1 MRAHAVSA
9 QSACEPRDGSIA
21 WSAPFRRGSRPKQR
35 AVVARSKERPRS
47 RPQHGRLP
55 GKLSSW
61 PQTPL
66 LASIAGVHDAVRV
79 DHFRIRVECATR
91 LAASAMVSWPSAQS
105 CEGERVRRH
114 RGTQS
119 VADFEPLLLHGAR
132 PTREPPGACFKATPT
147 PSCGPGS
154 LLTTLNHFV
163 PPTLTLESL
172 FVNTIQILYL
182 PRVGDA

>member
-1 MRAHAVSA
+1 M
-9 QSACEPRDGSIA
+9 
-21 WSAPFRRGSRPKQR
+21 FRRGSRPKQR

-91 LAASAMVSWPSAQS
+91 LAASAMVPWPSAQS

-163 PPTLTLESL
+163 PPTLTLHTCLVKCTLKISYENSA
-172 FVNTIQILYL
+172 VCTVECGAC
-182 PRVGDA
+182 PCV

>member
-1 MRAHAVSA
+1 MRSDIIYIGSMNTSESPHVARAHFGGLTGDTSLRGFAA
-9 QSACEPRDGSIA
+9 QE
-21 WSAPFRRGSRPKQR
+21 
-35 AVVARSKERPRS
+35 
-47 RPQHGRLP
+47 HGRLP

-79 DHFRIRVECATR
+79 GHFRIRVECATR

-132 PTREPPGACFKATPT
+132 PTREPPGACFRATPT

-172 FVNTIQILYL
+172 FVNTIPKESKSQAYNRF
-182 PRVGDA
+182 PSTHN

>member
-1 MRAHAVSA
+1 MCSESVDGVDRHSWRAPVASARPLPAHPASLCRREQGSVS
-9 QSACEPRDGSIA
+9 P
-21 WSAPFRRGSRPKQR
+21 R
-35 AVVARSKERPRS
+35 AVALR
-47 RPQHGRLP
+47 H
-55 GKLSSW
+55 
-61 PQTPL
+61 
-66 LASIAGVHDAVRV
+66 VHDAVRV
-79 DHFRIRVECATR
+79 DHFRIRVECAAR

-172 FVNTIQILYL
+172 FVNTILI
-182 PRVGDA
+182 GIGIT